1 MPTGQAGDA
10 FVMAYLQS
18 PPPNNSMQSSFPHS
32 DDDDANPASQ
42 PSSQSAALQLQHAVA
57 SDVSLTAPEQAAMED
72 NAEEH
77 SVHVQCWGAGLSGE
91 VL

>member
-1 MPTGQAGDA
+1 MPAGQAGDA

-18 PPPNNSMQSSFPHS
+18 PPDNSMRSSFPHS
-32 DDDDANPASQ
+32 NDNDANVASQ

-57 SDVSLTAPEQAAMED
+57 SDVSLTAPEQAAMD

>member
-1 MPTGQAGDA
+1 MPAGGTSDA
-10 FVMAYLQS
+10 FVMAYLQ

-32 DDDDANPASQ
+32 GNDGASLVAEPNRQ
-42 PSSQSAALQLQHAVA
+42 TTDLQLQQAGPT
-57 SDVSLTAPEQAAMED
+57 DVSLTAPEQAAMD

-91 VL
+91 EV